1 MLAELELFEVR
12 TPTRA
17 RLSYQRSDKY
27 NIPET
32 DICLP
37 NISLEA
43 GTFYSRLTRNSNLG
57 FSNSGAI
64 LEIFWSKRGAGKAY
78 DSFKFLNLYNWSL
91 RTFPQGIVIHTH
103 T

>member
-1 MLAELELFEVR
+1 MLIELELFEVR
-12 TPTRA
+12 APTRA
-17 RLSYQRSDKY
+17 RLSYQCSDKY
-27 NIPET
+27 SIPET

-64 LEIFWSKRGAGKAY
+64 LEIFWSGGGGEAY
-78 DSFKFLNLYNWSL
+78 DNFKFLNLYNWSL